1 MEIDPRGPRTAALI
15 TTAVLAAV
23 LITGSSWLLAVQA
36 LVFAAGAVFGLRY
49 SPNGVLYRTLV
60 RPRLG
65 PPRELESEAP
75 PLDALRHIGPCSAVR
90 TPTTTRSPSPR
101 LTRHPRSEGESQ

>member
-1 MEIDPRGPRTAALI
+1 MEIEPRGPRTAALI

-23 LITGSSWLLAVQA
+23 LITGSGWLLAVQA

-49 SPNGVLYRTLV
+49 SPYGVLYRTLV

-75 PLDALRHIGPCSAVR
+75 PLESLAAADA
-90 TPTTTRSPSPR
+90 
-101 LTRHPRSEGESQ
+101 

>member
-1 MEIDPRGPRTAALI
+1 MEIDPRRPRTAALI

-23 LITGSSWLLAVQA
+23 LITGSGWLLAVQA
-36 LVFAAGAVFGLRY
+36 LG
-49 SPNGVLYRTLV
+49 

-75 PLDALRHIGPCSAVR
+75 PLESLEAADA
-90 TPTTTRSPSPR
+90 
-101 LTRHPRSEGESQ
+101 